1 MKIYNIKETKTLN
14 SIFIIKE
21 NFLNLNELTTIKY
34 NLKNIN
40 DWKITNKYNSDKIQR
55 LQKWY
60 QIDNLSFGKDWKI
73 LNEQWKSNK
82 YDDYLLELQI
92 KIQNQVNKLYNYFDM
107 KPSQFNSL
115 LINYYQ
121 DGNNGIAPHR
131 DDPGSFGL
139 EPTIA
144 LLSINGPRILCIER
158 TQLDSLKRDKP
169 NYFLNKEFILP
180 DNSLLIMAG
189 GSQRNFC
196 HYLKPEPDNNIS
208 RYSLTF
214 REFINN

>member
-1 MKIYNIKETKTLN
+1 MKIYDIKEANTTN

-21 NFLNLNELTTIKY
+21 NFLDPNDLATIKY

-40 DWKITNKYNSDKIQR
+40 DWKITNKYNSEQIQR

-60 QIDNLSFGKDWKI
+60 QIDNLSFGKNWKV

-82 YDDYLLELQI
+82 YDDYLLGLQT
-92 KIQNQVNKLYNYFDM
+92 KIQDKVNKLYNNFDIEQ
-107 KPSQFNSL
+107 SQFNSL

-121 DGNNGIAPHR
+121 NGNNGISPHR
-131 DDPGSFGL
+131 DDTSSFGL

-144 LLSINGPRILCIER
+144 LLSINGPRTLCIER
-158 TQLDSLKRDKP
+158 THLDSLKRDKSK
-169 NYFLNKEFILP
+169 YFLNREFVLN

-196 HYLKPEPDNNIS
+196 HYLLSEPDNQSS

-214 REFINN
+214 REFIN

>member
-1 MKIYNIKETKTLN
+1 MKIYNIDEKYTPN
-14 SIFIIKE
+14 SIFIIE
-21 NFLNLNELTTIKY
+21 DNFLNLNELATIKY

-60 QIDNLSFGKDWKI
+60 QIDNLSFGKNWKI
-73 LNEQWKSNK
+73 MNNQWKSNK
-82 YDDYLLELQI
+82 YDDYLLGLQT
-92 KIQNQVNKLYNYFDM
+92 KIQNKVSKLYDIFDIE
-107 KPSQFNSL
+107 PSQFNSL

-121 DGNNGIAPHR
+121 DGNNSISPHR
-131 DDPGSFGL
+131 DDAGSFGL

-144 LLSINGPRILCIER
+144 LLSINGPRTLCIER
-158 TQLDSLKRDKP
+158 THLDSLKRDKS

-180 DNSLLIMAG
+180 DNSLLIMTG

-196 HYLKPEPDNNIS
+196 HYLKPEPNNNIS

-214 REFINN
+214 REFIN